1 MTTHPRTGRPSS
13 VRLSGLWKFLG
24 STALA
29 VVVAFF
35 LSWLESA
42 GGRAKV
48 VALALPFV
56 GMVWGLL
63 QMITGRRVDELEA
76 WFARLPVLAR
86 VPLGCLG
93 GAGLLLGCAAL
104 VAVIW
109 RLVSGLAPSPE
120 NVWIYVDNGSE
131 RPVSAMVDA
140 GKPVT
145 VGPGTAGFLKTTAG
159 AHTVT
164 VRDGSTVV
172 YEGQKTLAARA
183 EVRKYVLNPD
193 RTRRYVVETIHYGG
207 RVPTVSLHE
216 APEYAANRALE
227 RISLRAPDPWVT
239 GQFDEVFDER
249 PPDTLR
255 QNRGEVGAKVHL
267 RLCRITAADYAVV
280 AKAMEVVR
288 TGQGQPFLPTADEAA
303 AINRVR
309 AACPN

>member
-1 MTTHPRTGRPSS
+1 MTTHPRAGRPAS
-13 VRLSGLWKFLG
+13 VRLSGLWTFLG
-24 STALA
+24 STTLA

-35 LSWLESA
+35 LSWMESA
-42 GGRAKV
+42 GGRAKL

-63 QMITGRRVDELEA
+63 QMITGRQIADLEA
-76 WFARLPVLAR
+76 WFARIPVLAR

-93 GAGLLLGCAAL
+93 GAALLLACAAF

-109 RLVSGLAPSPE
+109 RLVSGLAPAPE
-120 NVWIYVDNGSE
+120 NVWIYVDNGGE
-131 RPVSAMVDA
+131 RPVTAMVDA
-140 GKPVT
+140 GTPMT
-145 VGPGTAGFLKTTAG
+145 VGPGTAGLLKTTAG
-159 AHTVT
+159 AHAVS

-172 YEGQKTLAARA
+172 YEGQKTFAARA

-193 RTRRYVVETIHYGG
+193 RSRRYVVETIRYGG
-207 RVPTVSLHE
+207 SAPSLSLHQG
-216 APEYAANRALE
+216 PEYAANRALE

-249 PPDTLR
+249 PPDTLP
-255 QNRGEVGAKVHL
+255 QKRGEVGAKVHL

-280 AKAMEVVR
+280 AKAAEAVR
-288 TGQGQPFLPTADEAA
+288 TRQGQPFLPTTDEAD

-309 AACPN
+309 AACPR